1 LSGERILIRGAG
13 EMATGI
19 AFRLAA
25 SGFPVCVTEV
35 PNPLAVSRANTFSDA
50 VFDGEKTVC
59 GITAVRVAASVKEIA
74 AVWQKG
80 NIPLVIDPDAAIR
93 TLLRPDVLV
102 DAIMAKKKTVTGI
115 DYAPLVI
122 GIGPGFYAG
131 RDVHIVIET
140 NDSQGNLGK
149 VIFQGEAEKNT
160 GVPVAVGGVTFDR
173 VLWAP
178 ESGLFKS
185 DLQIGDPVIEGQ
197 IVGKVNNILLTAKIS
212 GKLRG
217 IIRDGT
223 VVPLG
228 AKLIEIDSINQES
241 VFYPIRGKIWNV
253 GGAVVEAI
261 RQNPVQNT
269 QAGLR

>member
-1 LSGERILIRGAG
+1 LSGERVLVRGAG

-19 AFRLAA
+19 AFRLAT
-25 SGFPVCVTEV
+25 SGCRVCVTEV

-59 GITAVRVAASVKEIA
+59 GVTAVRVAASVTDIET
-74 AVWQKG
+74 VWQAG
-80 NIPLVIDPDAAIR
+80 RVSLVIDPEAAIR
-93 TLLRPDVLV
+93 TQLSPDVLV
-102 DAIMAKKKTVTGI
+102 DAIMAKKKTSTII

-149 VIFQGEAEKNT
+149 LIFQGEAEKNT
-160 GVPVAVGGVTFDR
+160 GVPVAVRGITFDR

-178 ESGLFKS
+178 ENGLFKS
-185 DLQIGDPVIEGQ
+185 DLQIGDVVTEGQ
-197 IVGKVNNILLTAKIS
+197 IVGKVNNISLMAKIS

-223 VVPLG
+223 TVPSG
-228 AKLIEIDSINQES
+228 AKLIEIDSVNSES
-241 VFYPIRGKIWNV
+241 VFYLIRGKIWNV
-253 GGAVVEAI
+253 GGAVVDAI
-261 RQNPVQNT
+261 QQNGAKNI
-269 QAGLR
+269 